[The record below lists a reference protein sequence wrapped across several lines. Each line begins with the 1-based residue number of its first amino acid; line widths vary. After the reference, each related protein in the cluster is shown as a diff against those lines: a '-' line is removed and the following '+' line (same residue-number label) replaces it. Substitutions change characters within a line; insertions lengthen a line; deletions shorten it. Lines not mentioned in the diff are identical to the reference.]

1 MQYIRSLLLF
11 LLSLS
16 LGTVSEA
23 QVLRFTYEYWYKRD
37 AEAKG
42 YHLEE
47 DMTLDWDGSR
57 GAFYSEAT
65 YLCDSIGTLAF
76 DRRGEIVDEEKY
88 AERMRMNYGH
98 FNRLHIDYGAQRFYQ
113 DFDGALVHVRGNGI
127 LEMPEWELLDE
138 EQEFRGHRC
147 RKAQA
152 DYLGRRWTAWYTEE
166 IPVNAGPWLLWG
178 LPGLIVGAT
187 DSEKLFQFALRWTE
201 EVAESRYDALDEY
214 YLYSI
219 RNNWH
224 EWSYEEASKYWTRYK
239 TDLDFQSQAV
249 GGMIVRSFDRNGLE
263 DDPRKY
269 MKYIPIVPDA
279 YWGKKSAR

>member
-1 MQYIRSLLLF
+1 MHLFMKKKRFLL

-37 AEAKG
+37 AEEKG
-42 YHLEE
+42 YRVEE

-65 YLCDSIGTLAF
+65 YLKDSLKILAF
-76 DRRGEIVDEEKY
+76 DRSGKIADEEKY
-88 AERMRMNYGH
+88 AELARIAPGYFH
-98 FNRLHIDYGAQRFYQ
+98 RLHIDYGTQRFYQ
-113 DFDGALVHVRGNGI
+113 DFDGALVFVRGNGI

-138 EQEFRGHRC
+138 EQEFRGYRC

-152 DYLGRRWTAWYTEE
+152 GYLGRRWTAWYTEE

-214 YLYSI
+214 YLSRI

-224 EWSYEEASKYWTRYK
+224 EWSYEEASKYWTRYE
-239 TDLDFQSQAV
+239 TDLDFQLQAE
-249 GGMIVRSFDRNGLE
+249 GGGTIQVFNRDGVE
-263 DDPRKY
+263 EDPRKY
-269 MKYIPIVPDA
+269 MKYIPLVPDE
-279 YWGKKSAR
+279 YWKKKR